1 MVRVLKF
8 YMNVGYEIISVKQCI
23 FNLYVYVW
31 LFIFGLM
38 YVMMFIE
45 VVWDVVY
52 EIFNYETVFVRRLVK
67 LEINFYKII
76 SDLILQI
83 LF

>member
-1 MVRVLKF
+1 M
-8 YMNVGYEIISVKQCI
+8 YDGYKIISVKQCI